1 MKTKELVKLLKVTK
15 KCYIIRHGSSH
26 DIWYSEITGLQFVVP
41 RHGSKEI
48 ATGTV
53 EKIKKSAGI

>member
-1 MKTKELVKLLKVTK
+1 MKENQNEDE
-15 KCYIIRHGSSH
+15 R
-26 DIWYSEITGLQFVVP
+26 TGEVAESNKGIVVP